1 LSADGFL
8 TTVDDELVVMIV
20 GGKRDLLFV
29 DVMPIEP
36 IEIPLLVVTSSN

>member
-8 TTVDDELVVMIV
+8 TVVDESAVDDDKI
-20 GGKRDLLFV
+20 DLLFV

-36 IEIPLLVVTSSN
+36 IETPLLVVTSSN